1 MSCADQEEGERG
13 GFPWKFLEEGDLK
26 PQPPTLWKILTSQIY
41 IPVAKLQKTIN
52 ELCELENFMVGI
64 YNSGSIGEPESQYLF
79 ILVFGFSVK
88 YLVYSF
94 IGLASA
100 FI

>member
-1 MSCADQEEGERG
+1 MCRSRGRGEGRVPLEISRG
-13 GFPWKFLEEGDLK
+13 GGSETPTPHPLENSHFTNLN
-26 PQPPTLWKILTSQIY
+26 TSCK
-41 IPVAKLQKTIN
+41 VTKKLN
-52 ELCELENFMVGI
+52 ELCKLEKVIVGI